1 MKKGATNHRK
11 SKNMSITIKVALK
24 IMTII
29 LTKVN
34 KKNDFFNYELI
45 DIKIKIMNEIVL
57 ILQCKIII
65 LLSLCYP

>member
-1 MKKGATNHRK
+1 
-11 SKNMSITIKVALK
+11 MSIIIKVALK

-34 KKNDFFNYELI
+34 KKDDVFNYGLI
-45 DIKIKIMNEIVL
+45 DIKIKIMNEIIL

>member
-1 MKKGATNHRK
+1 
-11 SKNMSITIKVALK
+11 MSIIIKVALK

-34 KKNDFFNYELI
+34 KKDDVFNYGLI
-45 DIKIKIMNEIVL
+45 DIKIKIMNEIIL

-65 LLSLCYP
+65 LLSLCYPWTI